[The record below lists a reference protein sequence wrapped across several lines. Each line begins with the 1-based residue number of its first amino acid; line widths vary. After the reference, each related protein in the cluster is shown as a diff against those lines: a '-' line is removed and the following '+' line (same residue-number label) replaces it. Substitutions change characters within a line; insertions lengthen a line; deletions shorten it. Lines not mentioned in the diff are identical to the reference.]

1 MELTEARH
9 THAELSE
16 KLLDAQYRYHVLDS
30 PTISDAE
37 YDRGIRTLNE
47 IEEQFPELR
56 TPDSATQR
64 VGGMIST
71 LFTPV
76 THLERLLSLDNV
88 FSHEEFASWAD
99 RAAKLGGTGPY
110 LCELKIDGLAIDLVY
125 EKGRLTRAATRGDGR
140 TGEDVTLNVKTIKS
154 VPDRLTGDDVPE
166 LIEVRG
172 EVFLSEAAF
181 DRLNESLQEA
191 GKPAF
196 ANPRNA
202 AAGSLRQKDPRIT
215 ASRAL
220 GAIVHGIGRIEG
232 SGEIAGA
239 TAGPD
244 AAGHLEGAPD
254 TQSGWYERL
263 RAWGL
268 PTSDKYKVVAELADV
283 QAYIDYYGDPGH
295 RHETPYDIDGV
306 VVKIDPIE
314 VQRVMGA
321 TSRAPRWAIA
331 YKYPPEEVN
340 TKLLDIRVGVG
351 RTGRVTPYAVMA
363 PVQVSGS
370 TVDRATLHNEDE
382 VKRKGVLIGDTVIL
396 RKAGEVIPE
405 VVGPVA
411 ELRTGDE
418 REFAFPRACP
428 ECGTT
433 LGRDEGEVDW
443 RCPNTRACPAQ
454 LRERLFYLA
463 SRSALDI
470 EALGYEAV
478 VALLNDGL
486 VHDEGDLFD
495 LTDAKLANSP
505 FFVNKAGGLKLVA
518 HALLANLEE
527 VKTRPLWRFLVALS
541 IRHVGPTA
549 ARALAEAFGSLDAIA
564 EASPDALAIVDGVG
578 PTIAASVVE
587 WFTVDWHRA
596 IVEKWR
602 AAGVQLATPGFDPSA
617 AAGRLLAGVT
627 VVITGTLPTYSRD
640 DAAEAVRAAGGKVS
654 SSVSKKTT
662 FVVAGE
668 SAGSKYDKAVELGI
682 RILDEPAFKVLLE
695 GGPDAVALREA
706 FQDQVLDPGGVGLA
720 TGGLHDRADED
731 AGGLDLAVPDPGH
744 DVRIAGNRLVYRGGQ
759 CRVVADDREAAGGD
773 YLVRGALAV
782 EDALDDLAG
791 EPVVERPRRD
801 QGGDPGD
808 VGWGDRQL
816 RHLKARVVRPPG
828 QLAEPPLAGVSRGG
842 AGRNGRLHG
851 V

>member
-1 MELTEARH
+1 MEQLSSGGATPRTPRGAPDGETTISGLREARQR
-9 THAELSE
+9 HAELSE
-16 KLLDAQYRYHVLDS
+16 RLLDAQYRYHVLDS
-30 PTISDAE
+30 PTISDIE
-37 YDRGIRTLNE
+37 YDQGIRTLNE
-47 IEEQFPELR
+47 LEEQFTELR
-56 TPDSATQR
+56 TPDSPTQQ
-64 VGGMIST
+64 VGGTIST

-88 FSHEEFASWAD
+88 FSHEEFGSWAE

-125 EKGRLTRAATRGDGR
+125 ERGRLVSAATRGDGR

-154 VPDRLTGDDVPE
+154 VPARLTGDDVPE
-166 LIEVRG
+166 LLEVRG
-172 EVFLSEAAF
+172 EVFLPGAAF
-181 DRLNESLQEA
+181 ERLNESLQEA

-202 AAGSLRQKDPRIT
+202 AAGSLRQKDPRVT

-220 GAIVHGIGRIEG
+220 GAIVHGIGRVVGAAADAPE
-232 SGEIAGA
+232 SDAPAGA
-239 TAGPD
+239 DADGAIVGSAAGPSEE
-244 AAGHLEGAPD
+244 GHLEGAPD

-263 RAWGL
+263 RGWGL
-268 PTSDKYKVVAELADV
+268 PVSDKYKVVSDLADV
-283 QAYIDYYGDPGH
+283 QAYIDYYSDPGH
-295 RHETPYDIDGV
+295 RHETPYEIDGV

-314 VQRVMGA
+314 VQRAMGA

-331 YKYPPEEVN
+331 YKYPPEEVT

-351 RTGRVTPYAVMA
+351 RTGRVTPFAVMT
-363 PVQVSGS
+363 PVKVSGS
-370 TVDRATLHNEDE
+370 TVDRATLHNEDT
-382 VKRKGVLIGDTVIL
+382 VKLKGVLIGDTVIL

-405 VVGPVA
+405 VVGPVV

-418 REFAFPRACP
+418 REFPFPRQCP
-428 ECGTT
+428 ECGTP

-454 LRERLFYLA
+454 LRERLFYLS

-478 VALLNDGL
+478 VALLSDGL
-486 VHDEGDLFD
+486 VGDEGDVFD
-495 LTDAKLANSP
+495 LTDEKLAGSP
-505 FFVNKAGGLKLVA
+505 FFVNKAGGPKLVA

-527 VKTRPLWRFLVALS
+527 AKTRPLWRMLVALS

-602 AAGVQLATPGFDPSA
+602 AAGVQLETPGFDPSA
-617 AAGRLLAGVT
+617 AAGRLLAGVA

-640 DAAEAVRAAGGKVS
+640 EAAEAVRAAGGKVT
-654 SSVSKKTT
+654 SSVSKKTS

-668 SAGSKYDKAVELGI
+668 NAGSKYDKAVELGI
-682 RILDEPAFKVLLE
+682 AILDEPAFKRLLE
-695 GGPDAVALREA
+695 GGPDAV
-706 FQDQVLDPGGVGLA
+706 
-720 TGGLHDRADED
+720 
-731 AGGLDLAVPDPGH
+731 
-744 DVRIAGNRLVYRGGQ
+744 
-759 CRVVADDREAAGGD
+759 
-773 YLVRGALAV
+773 
-782 EDALDDLAG
+782 
-791 EPVVERPRRD
+791 
-801 QGGDPGD
+801 
-808 VGWGDRQL
+808 
-816 RHLKARVVRPPG
+816 
-828 QLAEPPLAGVSRGG
+828 
-842 AGRNGRLHG
+842 
-851 V
+851 

>member
-1 MELTEARH
+1 MELNEARH

-37 YDRGIRTLNE
+37 YDQGIRTLNE
-47 IEEQFPELR
+47 IEEKFPELR

-76 THLERLLSLDNV
+76 SHLERLLSLDNV
-88 FSHEEFASWAD
+88 FSQEEFSAWAD
-99 RAAKLGGTGPY
+99 RAAKLGGSGPY

-125 EKGRLTRAATRGDGR
+125 EKGRLARAATRGDGR
-140 TGEDVTLNVKTIKS
+140 TGEDVTLNVKTIKT

-166 LIEVRG
+166 HLEVRG
-172 EVFLSEAAF
+172 EVFLSEEAF

-268 PTSDKYKVVAELADV
+268 PVSDKYKVVAELADV
-283 QAYIDYYGDPGH
+283 QAYIDYYADSGH

-314 VQRVMGA
+314 VQRTMGA

-351 RTGRVTPYAVMA
+351 RTGRVTPYAVMT
-363 PVQVSGS
+363 PVKVSGS

-418 REFAFPRACP
+418 REFTFPRACP
-428 ECGTT
+428 ECGTP
-433 LGRDEGEVDW
+433 LRRDEGEVDW

-495 LTDAKLANSP
+495 LSDEKLAASP

-518 HALLANLEE
+518 HALLANLAE
-527 VKTRPLWRFLVALS
+527 VKTRPLWRILVALS

-564 EASPDALAIVDGVG
+564 AASPDALAIVDGVG

-602 AAGVQLATPGFDPSA
+602 AAGVQLETPGFDPSA
-617 AAGRLLAGVT
+617 AAARLLAGVT

-640 DAAEAVRAAGGKVS
+640 EAAEAVRAAGGKVT
-654 SSVSKKTT
+654 SSVSKKTS

-668 SAGSKYDKAVELGI
+668 NAGSKHDKAVELGI
-682 RILDEPAFKVLLE
+682 PILDEPAFKRLLE
-695 GGPDAVALREA
+695 GGPDAVA
-706 FQDQVLDPGGVGLA
+706 VS
-720 TGGLHDRADED
+720 
-731 AGGLDLAVPDPGH
+731 
-744 DVRIAGNRLVYRGGQ
+744 
-759 CRVVADDREAAGGD
+759 
-773 YLVRGALAV
+773 
-782 EDALDDLAG
+782 
-791 EPVVERPRRD
+791 
-801 QGGDPGD
+801 
-808 VGWGDRQL
+808 
-816 RHLKARVVRPPG
+816 
-828 QLAEPPLAGVSRGG
+828 AEG
-842 AGRNGRLHG
+842 
-851 V
+851 

>member
-1 MELTEARH
+1 VTESSAGGTSPGTPLNLDEARR

-16 KLLDAQYRYHVLDS
+16 KLLDAQYRYHVLDT

-37 YDRGIRTLNE
+37 YDADLRILNGV
-47 IEEQFPELR
+47 EEQYPELR
-56 TPDSATQR
+56 TPDSPTQK

-88 FSHEEFASWAD
+88 FSHEEFSAWTD

-125 EKGRLTRAATRGDGR
+125 ERGRLVRAATRGDGR
-140 TGEDVTLNVKTIKS
+140 TGEDVTPNVKTIKS
-154 VPDRLTGDDVPE
+154 IPARLAGDDVPE
-166 LIEVRG
+166 VLEVRG
-172 EVFLSEAAF
+172 EVFFPASAF

-191 GKPAF
+191 GKAAF

-220 GAIVHGIGRIEG
+220 DAIVHGIGRIEG

-244 AAGHLEGAPD
+244 AGGHLEGAPD

-263 RAWGL
+263 RGWGL
-268 PTSDKYKVVAELADV
+268 PVSDRFKVVSDLAEV
-283 QAYIDYYGDPGH
+283 EAYIDYYADPGH
-295 RHETPYDIDGV
+295 RHETAYEIDGV
-306 VVKIDPIE
+306 VVKIDPTE
-314 VQRVMGA
+314 TQAAMGA

-331 YKYPPEEVN
+331 YKYPPEEVT

-363 PVQVSGS
+363 PVKVSGS
-370 TVDRATLHNEDE
+370 TVDRATLHNEDT
-382 VKRKGVLIGDTVIL
+382 VKLKGVLIGDTVIL

-411 ELRTGDE
+411 DLRTGDE
-418 REFAFPRACP
+418 REFPFPRQCP
-428 ECGTT
+428 ECGTP

-443 RCPNTRACPAQ
+443 RCPNARACPAQ

-478 VALLNDGL
+478 VALLQDGL
-486 VHDEGDLFD
+486 VGDEGDIFG
-495 LTDAKLANSP
+495 LTDEKLAASP

-527 VKTRPLWRFLVALS
+527 AKTRPLWRILVALS

-564 EASPDALAIVDGVG
+564 TASPDALAIVDGVG
-578 PTIAASVVE
+578 PTIAASVVQ
-587 WFTVDWHRA
+587 WFGVDWHGA
-596 IVEKWR
+596 IVDNWR
-602 AAGVQLATPGFDPSA
+602 AAGVQLDTPGFDPSA
-617 AAGRLLAGVT
+617 AASRLLAGLT
-627 VVITGTLPTYSRD
+627 VVITGTLPNLSRD
-640 DAAEAVRAAGGKVS
+640 EAAESVRAAGGKVS
-654 SSVSKKTT
+654 STVSKKTNY
-662 FVVAGE
+662 VVAGE
-668 SAGSKYDKAVELGI
+668 NPGSKYDKAVELGI
-682 RILDEPAFKVLLE
+682 PLLDEAGLGKLL
-695 GGPDAVALREA
+695 
-706 FQDQVLDPGGVGLA
+706 
-720 TGGLHDRADED
+720 
-731 AGGLDLAVPDPGH
+731 AGG
-744 DVRIAGNRLVYRGGQ
+744 Q
-759 CRVVADDREAAGGD
+759 E
-773 YLVRGALAV
+773 
-782 EDALDDLAG
+782 ALD
-791 EPVVERPRRD
+791 
-801 QGGDPGD
+801 
-808 VGWGDRQL
+808 
-816 RHLKARVVRPPG
+816 
-828 QLAEPPLAGVSRGG
+828 
-842 AGRNGRLHG
+842 
-851 V
+851 